1 MRNMKWVR
9 MLSLILCLM
18 FLLCT
23 LTSCKKN
30 EEGTSGEEKSDLLEF
45 EFYRDYSWDVGKYE
59 FDETNLISKW
69 VIDNKKVKVNFTWPG
84 GSAEDKFNL
93 MVASNTLPEVIMIPR
108 DSTWLNL
115 ISSDGLSD
123 KILPL
128 DEFYY
133 KYEGY
138 RTNVDAATVDFTR
151 VNGKIYGMLNW
162 PKQGEWM
169 GYGTGLVINKKIYEE
184 LGSPDISTLDGLYEY
199 LKMVKAADPSIV
211 PFQPASGEVTF
222 GLLWC
227 CYGDGRIPEDTY
239 GIMRKDV
246 DGKLVHIINDPRFP
260 EFISFLRKLYKEALI
275 SPEYSIEMAEPIMT
289 KLKKQKVAVFCG
301 VDGINVADSAR
312 SVLEA
317 AGRENPYDC
326 VPLPAAPGTDPATIV
341 SGQSSAV
348 GWNVICLTQN
358 ANYENGVYVEGR
370 AEAIY
375 AYLDWVFSNEG
386 QRLMLC
392 GPEGELWEG
401 LDENDFPIFKE
412 GKSLNLTSD
421 EMKRI
426 PVGNFMYPGN
436 ASYVDSLKN
445 DLFGKLDPSE
455 LSWTNIQQMKFANQ
469 LREATEF
476 TGIES
481 IEDMEISQ
489 IYVRA
494 DDYWKGKM
502 VELVVS
508 DDDIDTMLATIK
520 TDLYGSYQYGRYEEY
535 ATNVWKENRVKMN
548 LD

>member
-1 MRNMKWVR
+1 MSKARFTRVLLMSV
-9 MLSLILCLM
+9 SL
-18 FLLCT
+18 LLALVL
-23 LTSCKKN
+23 LTSCGQKD
-30 EEGTSGEEKSDLLEF
+30 EGAQNAEDELLEF
-45 EFYRDYSWDVGKYE
+45 EFYRNYSWDVGKYE

-115 ISSDGLSD
+115 ISEDGLSD
-123 KILPL
+123 KIMPL
-128 DEFYY
+128 DDFYN

-138 RTNVDAATVDFTR
+138 RTNVAKETVDFTR
-151 VNGKIYGMLNW
+151 INGKIYGMLNW
-162 PKQGEWM
+162 PKQGDWM
-169 GYGTGLVINKKIYEE
+169 GYGTGLVINRKIYEQ

-211 PFQPASGEVTF
+211 PFQPASAEVTF

-227 CYGDGRIPEDTY
+227 CFGEGRIPEDSY
-239 GIMRKDV
+239 GIMRRDV
-246 DGKLVHIINDPRFP
+246 DGKLVHIINDPKFP
-260 EFISFLRKLYKEALI
+260 EFIAYLRKLYKEGLI

-289 KLKKQKVAVFCG
+289 KLKKQQVAVFCG
-301 VDGINVADSAR
+301 VDGINTADSAR
-312 SVLEA
+312 SILEA
-317 AGRENPYDC
+317 AGRENPYDV
-326 VPLPAAPGTDPATIV
+326 VPLPAANGVDPSTIV

-348 GWNVICLTQN
+348 GWNVICITQN
-358 ANYENGVYVEGR
+358 ANYKDGKYVEGR

-412 GKSLNLTSD
+412 GKSLNLTSE
-421 EMKRI
+421 EMKRL

-445 DLFGKLDPSE
+445 TLFGTQDPSE
-455 LSWTNIQQMKFANQ
+455 RSWTVNQQMKFANQ

-481 IEDMEISQ
+481 IDDLEISR

-502 VELVVS
+502 VELVVG
-508 DDDIDTMLATIK
+508 DEDIGSMIATIK
-520 TDLYGSYQYGRYEEY
+520 NDLYGSYEYGRYEEY
-535 ATNVWKENRVKMN
+535 ATRVWKENRVKMN